1 MSNAHSKRWGS
12 GGRSAPGL
20 DWASLERAARVVAG
34 SGTRADGATLLRLR
48 SDIVAMLDE
57 ACAEVERE
65 SGLSTS
71 PRAELLVVDRHGWI
85 GGNLRTLQRLFGDV
99 GVAGTEARVL
109 AWEGGAFVGL
119 VARVVLAQFDPFR
132 DQLIVVYPNLGDMA
146 RGSGLRYLIF
156 HEVTHQAQ
164 FRAAPWIP
172 DRIVALGREVL
183 TMQQSGL
190 TREALAKIPEK
201 LPEIVRWARNVLEG
215 RSETM
220 PLLQLLPEAQR
231 DAVFQLQS
239 LVTLLEG
246 HATLI
251 TELISQRV
259 LPDYQALQARIE
271 QRKRRPPLMRLVEA
285 ISGLEM
291 KRQQYIIGRTFCEA
305 VWNYGGANAL
315 AAAWRGPE
323 WVPTMDELRSPDQ
336 WLQRVGAP
344 TDA

>member
-1 MSNAHSKRWGS
+1 
-12 GGRSAPGL
+12 
-20 DWASLERAARVVAG
+20 
-34 SGTRADGATLLRLR
+34 
-48 SDIVAMLDE
+48 MLDD

-65 SGLSTS
+65 SGLTTT
-71 PRAELLVVDRHGWI
+71 PRAELLVVDRRGWI

-99 GVAGTEARVL
+99 VVAGAEARVV

-132 DQLIVVYPNLGDMA
+132 DQLIVVYPNLGEMA

-156 HEVTHQAQ
+156 HEVTHLAQ

-172 DRIVALGREVL
+172 DRIVALGQEVL
-183 TMQQSGL
+183 TVQQSGL
-190 TREALAKIPEK
+190 TKATLAK
-201 LPEIVRWARNVLEG
+201 LPERLPQIIRWARDVLEG
-215 RSETM
+215 RPTTM
-220 PLLQLLPEAQR
+220 PLLELLPEAQR
-231 DAVFQLQS
+231 EAVSQLQA

-259 LPDYQALQARIE
+259 LPDYEALQARLE
-271 QRKRRPPLMRLVEA
+271 QRKRRPALIRLLEA
-285 ISGLEM
+285 VSGLEM
-291 KRQQYIIGRTFCEA
+291 KRQQYVVGRTFCEA
-305 VWNYGGANAL
+305 VWNHGGADAL

-323 WVPTMDELRSPDQ
+323 WVPTMEELRVPER
-336 WLQRVGAP
+336 WLTRVSAP